1 MTGALYVLSVKV
13 KFVKSFISLIAWR
26 VTKKFVTLICV
37 AGNCQIYVQSFIKS
51 HYLLIALAKKK
62 FKPVI
67 MEDMVELR
75 FNRTKNM

>member
-1 MTGALYVLSVKV
+1 MTGALYVLSAKV

-51 HYLLIALAKKK
+51 HYLLIALEKK